1 MLAVVCQHTVAQT
14 PQNQRQFYFYLIDED
29 KPVSDQSIPSH
40 TSQAPKP
47 QFRNIH
53 VTQIVRYRLPPAG
66 YVSILHRVSG
76 LALFFALP
84 FLLCLFEKSILSENS
99 FAVLANVFSSVWIK
113 LLILG
118 FAWAY
123 LHHFCAGIRH
133 LFMDVHIGL
142 NKQSSCRS
150 AIAVLSVSL
159 FLTAVIAARL
169 FGVF

>member
-1 MLAVVCQHTVAQT
+1 M
-14 PQNQRQFYFYLIDED
+14 
-29 KPVSDQSIPSH
+29 
-40 TSQAPKP
+40 
-47 QFRNIH
+47 
-53 VTQIVRYRLPPAG
+53 
-66 YVSILHRVSG
+66 
-76 LALFFALP
+76 
-84 FLLCLFEKSILSENS
+84 
-99 FAVLANVFSSVWIK
+99 LANVFSSVWIK